1 MSKGKPKLN
10 YDERHTLLSFQRLDE
25 RYPDTQTW
33 DYTDIT
39 REIRE
44 HFTPELEKPV
54 NVIAGIRGLREK
66 GLIAP

>member
-1 MSKGKPKLN
+1 MRLN
-10 YDERHTLLSFQRLDE
+10 YDERHVLFSFQRLDE
-25 RYPDTQTW
+25 KYPGAGMW

-44 HFTPELEKPV
+44 YFTPELERPV
-54 NVIAGIRGLREK
+54 NVVAGMMGLREK